1 MSGLS
6 GEIDEGFVFAVERH
20 QALAE
25 AVGLPPHTVGYG
37 FGYISEGEIPE
48 GVRPADS
55 TFISTGWPAHPA
67 DEFGKSVRLLNKR
80 LNWLRM
86 VLLLAQNQIPTR

>member
-1 MSGLS
+1 MTPEGGDAKALSELMGKGKSVEEIEKALRTS
-6 GEIDEGFVFAVERH
+6 GEDDDFVFAVERH

-48 GVRPADS
+48 GVRPED
-55 TFISTGWPAHPA
+55 I
-67 DEFGKSVRLLNKR
+67 
-80 LNWLRM
+80 LRSHG
-86 VLLLAQNQIPTR
+86 